1 MSVYKIIAIEKA
13 ASPEG
18 AGDGNWYNY
27 IIANEHNTIV
37 GYRNGSL
44 HEVKLVAKD
53 CVKHL
58 NEKFGA
64 KSRRDFVRSAYPIG
78 MPESASPVSI

>member
-1 MSVYKIIAIEKA
+1 MSVYKIVAIEKA
-13 ASPEG
+13 ASPQG

-27 IIANEHNTIV
+27 VIANEHNTIV
-37 GYRNGSL
+37 GYRNGTL
-44 HEVKLVAKD
+44 HEVRLVVKD

-58 NEKFGA
+58 NEKFAA

-78 MPESASPVSI
+78 TPENSVPISI